1 MIAEVGRI
9 FHALSDPSRLRLMHL
24 LMASREPLNQSLLA
38 ESAGLSQANTSKHL
52 GCLVQAGLVTREK
65 EGQQVFF
72 RVASPMVREV
82 CGLVKAHVM
91 NRTKST
97 YMSLR

>member
-24 LMASREPLNQSLLA
+24 LMASREPLNQGMLA
-38 ESAGLSQANTSKHL
+38 GSAGLSQTNTSKHL
-52 GCLVQAGLVTREK
+52 FCLVQAGLVIREK
-65 EGQQVFF
+65 EGQQAFF

-91 NRTKST
+91 SRTQST